1 MIIGTN
7 FTIDKNDKVT
17 EIAQSDL
24 STIECIP
31 LSYGAFLLGY
41 FANGES
47 SGDKYLR
54 KVLYLITPYSATI
67 NNLSKTV
74 EKTADKTMKITY
86 YLTGGK

>member
-31 LSYGAFLLGY
+31 LSYGPFLLGY
-41 FANGES
+41 FSNGES